1 MWTRP
6 GGPETAAPQFVAGR
20 PFQGRRGGA
29 ERLALLLVLCLVSGL
44 AAAGPGAP
52 PADGTTALHRAVSA
66 NEPLTKIDALI
77 KAGADVNA
85 ANRYGVT
92 PLSLAAANGNDR
104 ILDLLL
110 TSGANPRAADAAL
123 SEGRTLLM
131 LAARTGSAESIRQ
144 LAGRG
149 VEVNAAETRTGSTAL
164 MWAALENRAE
174 AVRALVA
181 AGANVN
187 ARSKVTAYPH
197 TPPGV
202 IGDALEEGY
211 SYVGQTVLPKGGW
224 TPLMYAARQG
234 ALDAARALIDGGA
247 DLNAA
252 DPDGTPALTFAII
265 NGHYDVAML
274 LADRGA
280 DVNQSD
286 RTGATPLY
294 SAVDMHTLATSFGR
308 PALARD
314 VTDGSV
320 GAAKMLLAHGAD
332 PNRPLETKVL
342 KRTYTAGDARLA
354 AGATPLMRAAKSGDV
369 VMMQVLIAGGADLD
383 RANAA
388 GDTALHIAVN
398 APKTVRF
405 LTDEGASPDIRNAR
419 GLTPLEA
426 LLKAQNPNAE
436 SVALLR
442 DLTGD
447 YATQPSPEAPA
458 GRRRAQ

>member
-1 MWTRP
+1 LSWY
-6 GGPETAAPQFVAGR
+6 VGR
-20 PFQGRRGGA
+20 PFQGRRG
-29 ERLALLLVLCLVSGL
+29 ALLLVLCLVSGL
-44 AAAGPGAP
+44 AAAGPDAP
-52 PADGTTALHRAVSA
+52 SADGTTALHRAIGA
-66 NEPLTKIDALI
+66 NEPLPKVDALV

-85 ANRYGVT
+85 RNRYGVT
-92 PLSLAAANGNDR
+92 PLSLAAGHGNASVV
-104 ILDLLL
+104 DLLL
-110 TSGANPRAADAAL
+110 KSGANAKAADAAL
-123 SEGRTLLM
+123 TEGRTVLM
-131 LAARTGSAESIRQ
+131 LAARTGNVDAIKA
-144 LAGRG
+144 LVTAGSN
-149 VEVNAAETRTGSTAL
+149 VNASETRTGTTAL
-164 MWAALENRAE
+164 MWAAVENRAG

-187 ARSKVTAYPH
+187 VRSRVTAYPH

-211 SYVGQTVLPKGGW
+211 SYVGQTVLPRGGW
-224 TPLMYAARQG
+224 TALMYAARQG
-234 ALDAARALIDGGA
+234 ALDAARALAECGA

-265 NGHYDVAML
+265 NGHYNVAAL
-274 LADRGA
+274 LADKGA
-280 DVNQSD
+280 DVNQPD

-308 PALARD
+308 PALTRD
-314 VTDGSV
+314 ITDGSV

-332 PNRPLETKVL
+332 PNKSLKTKVL
-342 KRTYTAGDARLA
+342 KRTYTAGDGRLTE
-354 AGATPLMRAAKSGDV
+354 GATPLMRAAKSGDV

-388 GDTALHIAVN
+388 GETALHIAMN

-405 LTDEGASPDIRNAR
+405 LTDEGASAEIRNAR
-419 GLTPLEA
+419 GLTPLDA

-447 YATQPSPEAPA
+447 YTTQPSPETPA
-458 GRRRAQ
+458 GRGRRAQ

>member
-1 MWTRP
+1 MRT
-6 GGPETAAPQFVAGR
+6 
-20 PFQGRRGGA
+20 RRGGVA
-29 ERLALLLVLCLVSGL
+29 QILAPLLALCLVSVL
-44 AAAGPGAP
+44 AAAGPDAP
-52 PADGTTALHRAVSA
+52 AADGTTALHRAVSA
-66 NEPLTKIDALI
+66 NEPATKIDGLI

-85 ANRYGVT
+85 RNRYGVT
-92 PLSLAAANGNDR
+92 PLSLAAGHGNDLV
-104 ILDLLL
+104 LDLLL
-110 TSGANPRAADAAL
+110 KSGASAKAADSAL
-123 SEGRTLLM
+123 TDGRTLLM
-131 LAARTGSAESIRQ
+131 LAARTGN
-144 LAGRG
+144 AGAITLLVNAG
-149 VEVNAAETRTGSTAL
+149 SNVNAAETRTGSTAL
-164 MWAALENRAE
+164 MWAAVENRAE

-181 AGANVN
+181 AGATVN
-187 ARSKVTAYPH
+187 ARSRVTAYPH

-224 TPLMYAARQG
+224 TALMYAARQG
-234 ALDAARALIDGGA
+234 ALEAARALVEGGA

-265 NGHYDVAML
+265 NGHYDVARL
-274 LADRGA
+274 LADKGA
-280 DVNQSD
+280 DVNQAD

-308 PALARD
+308 PALTRD

-320 GAAKMLLAHGAD
+320 DAAKMLLAHGAD
-332 PNRPLETKVL
+332 PNRPLKTKVL
-342 KRTYTAGDARLA
+342 KRTYTGGDGRLVE
-354 AGATPLMRAAKSGDV
+354 GATPLMRAAKSGDV
-369 VMMQVLIAGGADLD
+369 VMMNVLIAGGADLD

-388 GDTALHIAVN
+388 GETALHIAMN
-398 APKTVRF
+398 SPKTVRF
-405 LTDEGASPDIRNAR
+405 LTDEGASPDVRNAR

-447 YATQPSPEAPA
+447 YTTQPSPDASAA